1 MRTDALPKIASAGDL
16 ADKTVVVQS
25 GSIQESFLND
35 QVPAVGETKR
45 VSSTTDGFLMVQE
58 GKADAIITAI
68 NTAQLYLD
76 ANPNC
81 GMSLV
86 PDFRFVEDESTKGTR
101 IGVAKGETELMAEVN
116 RIIAEVREEGLY
128 DQWYEEYTD
137 YARSLGIQ

>member
-1 MRTDALPKIASAGDL
+1 M
-16 ADKTVVVQS
+16 
-25 GSIQESFLND
+25 
-35 QVPAVGETKR
+35 GETKR
-45 VSSTTDGFLMVQE
+45 VSATTDGFLMVQE

-81 GMSLV
+81 GMSIV

-101 IGVAKGETELMAEVN
+101 IGAAKGETELIEEVN
-116 RIIAEVREEGLY
+116 RIIGEVREEGLY
-128 DQWYEEYTD
+128 DQWYEQYTE